1 MALIT
6 AGLPFLL
13 MDYALGHRNRGSAPL
28 SFARSDRRIESVG
41 WWQVGICFM
50 IAVYYAAVIAWA
62 LQYTLFSVDKVL
74 GDDPRVSCSATS
86 AGRRPGVSASVVMVC
101 SCHWRWCGSQC

>member
-28 SFARSDRRIESVG
+28 SFARADRRIESVG
-41 WWQVGICFM
+41 RQVGICFM

-62 LQYTLFSVDKVL
+62 LRYALLRRQVL
-74 GDDPRVSCSATS
+74 G
-86 AGRRPGVSASVVMVC
+86 
-101 SCHWRWCGSQC
+101 